1 MELPQGQGRRRL
13 ARLNMEVV
21 MRMRLLALALS
32 GIAVV
37 AATALTV
44 FTSDAGAQTRP
55 TSEGPGGCERDK
67 PTPTTS

>member
-13 ARLNMEVV
+13 AQAKMEVV
-21 MRMRLLALALS
+21 MRMRLLALAIS
-32 GIAVV
+32 GLAVL
-37 AATALTV
+37 ATTALTG
-44 FTSDAGAQTRP
+44 FASDASAQTRP